1 MKLRERIMETMVDL
15 CNSDGA
21 SRITTNHVIDALD
34 ISPGTLYYHFK
45 NKEEIIRAVFE
56 LIAAEFDTIYPD
68 EGEAVTLYDFFDS
81 VRKGFAIMHRYRFF
95 YLDLPMLLGRDR
107 ELKKIYG
114 ENLARKTAR
123 QGALL
128 GALVRSG
135 IVRLPDSP
143 EEIRCILDNIW
154 IVNDFWMSFLLLSRD
169 RISEKDVADGI
180 VHYYYLVKPYLSDRA
195 RGEFDAVRGRLERP
209 DEPSKKEE

>member
-1 MKLRERIMETMVDL
+1 MKQRERIIETMVDL
-15 CNSDGA
+15 CNRDGA
-21 SRITTNHVIDALD
+21 SKITTNHVIDALD
-34 ISPGTLYYHFK
+34 ISPGTLYYHFN

-68 EGEAVTLYDFFDS
+68 EGKDVTLYDFFDS
-81 VRKGFAIMHRYRFF
+81 VRKGFAIMYRYRFF
-95 YLDLPMLLGRDR
+95 YLDLPMLLGRDQ

-169 RISEKDVADGI
+169 SIAEKDVIDGI

-195 RGEFDAVRGRLERP
+195 RGEFDVVRGRLERP
-209 DEPSKKEE
+209 DEQ